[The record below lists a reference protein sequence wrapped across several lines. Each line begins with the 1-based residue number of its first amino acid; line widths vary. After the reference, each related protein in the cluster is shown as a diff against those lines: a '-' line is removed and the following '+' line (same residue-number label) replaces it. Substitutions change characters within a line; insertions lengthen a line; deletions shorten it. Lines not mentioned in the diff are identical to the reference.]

1 MTTSTAPA
9 PLLKVRDVAAM
20 LGVRPARVRE
30 LVRDEEL
37 RSIRLGAQGY
47 HRFDR
52 RDVER
57 FLAGEE
63 RQPHE

>member
-1 MTTSTAPA
+1 
-9 PLLKVRDVAAM
+9 M
-20 LGVRPARVRE
+20 LGVRPARVR
-30 LVRDEEL
+30 DGEL

-57 FLAGEE
+57 FLAGD
-63 RQPHE
+63 RPHE